1 MPEWRTRQTSDR
13 SELQAYLDED
23 RPYAALAIGDLE
35 PRLFGEST
43 FAVAEADGRIGALAL
58 HFRGITPSPFQL
70 MGDNRGLRAIMTELL
85 RPERAYVVAR
95 PEHVPI
101 VEEFY
106 DWGSRGLMLRMAVGS
121 EDFRGDDGDCVPLTT
136 SHLDSLS
143 DLYSTVESTRSTPNI
158 WSTTSSTGSSRT
170 GSSSRRQERTWSAGP
185 TAWRQSGAYTPPPVT
200 GGEAMERPR
209 RAPS

>member
-185 TAWRQSGAYTPPPVT
+185 TAWRPWEAYTRRRGVED
-200 GGEAMERPR
+200 EATAQRR